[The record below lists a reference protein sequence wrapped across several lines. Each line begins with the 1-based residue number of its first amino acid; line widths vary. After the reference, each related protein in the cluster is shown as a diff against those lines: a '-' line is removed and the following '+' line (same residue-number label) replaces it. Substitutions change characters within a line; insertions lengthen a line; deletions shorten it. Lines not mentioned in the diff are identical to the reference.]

1 MMKVKLSRTNTQR
14 PLCCVVVS
22 LLLAAAM
29 VVGGTVLAAD
39 VVGEGDV
46 VVVVA
51 AASPITVLDR
61 SELADLFFG
70 RATRFPDGRSAV
82 PVDQREGSQARTDF
96 YTGYL
101 GRSASEIKAHWSK
114 VIFTGRG
121 SPPRAVADTDQLRR
135 LIASDP
141 SYIGYLD
148 RSAVDQSL
156 KVLRIE

>member
-1 MMKVKLSRTNTQR
+1 MQEVKLRRAHNQQ
-14 PLCCVVVS
+14 PLCRVVVS
-22 LLLAAAM
+22 LMAAAGLL
-29 VVGGTVLAAD
+29 VGGTLVAAD
-39 VVGEGDV
+39 VVGQGDV

-51 AASPITVLDR
+51 AASPTTVLDR
-61 SELADLFFG
+61 NELADLFLG
-70 RATRFPDGRSAV
+70 RTTRFSDGRTAV

-96 YTGYL
+96 YTGYI

-121 SPPRAVADTDQLRR
+121 SPPRAVADTEQLRR

-148 RSAVDQSL
+148 RSAVDRSL

>member
-1 MMKVKLSRTNTQR
+1 MKVKVSRARTHR
-14 PLCCVVVS
+14 PLCCEAVS
-22 LLLAAAM
+22 LLVAAAIL
-29 VVGGTVLAAD
+29 VGGTVLAAD
-39 VVGEGDV
+39 VVGKGDV

-51 AASPITVLDR
+51 AASPTTVLDR
-61 SELADLFFG
+61 NELADLFLG
-70 RATRFPDGRSAV
+70 RTTRFPDGRPAV
-82 PVDQREGSQARTDF
+82 PVDQREGNQARTDF

-135 LIASDP
+135 LIASGP

-148 RSAVDQSL
+148 RSAVDRSL
-156 KVLRIE
+156 EIVRIE